1 MGENISI
8 QEKITVWLNK
18 HPEYRTKTEDEI
30 ISAMLSAED
39 NNLTLNELQELSL
52 FATSALQPEIAG
64 LELEKSSTSPQ
75 PFTPTKEEETNLLQ
89 VLEER
94 VRSTETK
101 TEGEKEKNGFIAK
114 AWSFL
119 KNTKLLDWCT
129 DSTNDIK
136 KAREEEL
143 KLLQTGN
150 VSQIFK
156 DITGV
161 EYTKE
166 NVEKFL
172 NGEIKTKSEQALD
185 AYTEGQEMA
194 VDVTGDLVSGIAA
207 VGIYTAAIVA
217 SPFTGGASIALGVGL
232 ATVSGGLIKTGVK
245 ALDSVTGGREYDTF
259 SKDFATGSFSGL
271 LAPVTAGLG
280 GAVGKVVA
288 KTFGVQ
294 AVKTIGKETVTQTGL
309 KAFAKSALLNPAGYE
324 YKGGTMIARAVS
336 QGTEMAT
343 DGALGGGI
351 DNAFR
356 AGIEGE
362 DIGEGFISGLIGG
375 AAMAPVIGGGFKAAG
390 KMGNKFGN
398 LFHSKNV
405 DVNPDKA
412 LPDGNNTQSKADIN
426 PKSAQLAP
434 EDIFAKLKNAALRE
448 EFAALREEIKK
459 ITDPDKKKELEVVY
473 LKLYN
478 EWTKSAQ
485 LPDIRMEY
493 TPDNTSANK
502 LLQTETEAVKD
513 NPQSSAS
520 AAKGSENPAITHPEF
535 VDEVTAQN
543 IASGKLDAEHINDF
557 IQATSD
563 IIKPEDYKFI
573 LRKLTNKK
581 SELVQRIVNSNNQCE
596 SRQISKLLYDL
607 KSDSQVDTLS
617 RYLNQFEA
625 KENKLPD
632 FRYIWTI
639 LESINKNETLVN
651 ELLNRNCC
659 FDVVSI
665 QQLANK
671 IADSNVSMEPLYKIL
686 DGIDAKKASSSFK
699 LDAGKAK
706 ENAIYFYAEFCDKA
720 SNFSDSEL
728 DKIYKFIEEKAFNE
742 GIINIL
748 SDVIKTDGFG
758 PRDFMFALENVLIQM
773 HSVKGIITIAKSNG
787 ISPHAVK
794 DFIDKCAAKWNL
806 DVNSINKDNYKVL
819 TAVSKINDSYD
830 FDVLPKDV
838 ILRLLWKTNY
848 TKTELDE
855 NEIIRVI
862 KSFINNN
869 NKLIVDSDILSNFLS
884 DRGKNVIEYFAA
896 KGDSASLYRKTA
908 SDLYEDTFNKY
919 FERGETFGCKTFNEF
934 EEYLK
939 TCTNRAE
946 AGKLLGKIR
955 KETLDDFMAMVPD
968 DMKRMITGKSGTFTA
983 ADFDKVLAQI
993 NSDNNLQLIFAD
1005 LAAGK
1010 NIPRD
1015 VNEFAICKFG
1025 NDPLKNH
1032 LWHYLVGKNGF
1043 EDFNRQFA
1051 SAQELWN
1058 FYSDKIK
1065 NSGILSKEQL
1075 KEDLGRFE
1083 IVVSELKLI
1092 MQAQNM
1098 IGKGNLSAL
1107 LHNESV
1113 VKCEGYM
1120 LNIRVLASCA
1130 DADTWRTIFHAKGTS
1145 GVMKDNEFKQLLA
1158 LSAGLRDNDLEKIY
1172 NSCYKDGVFDVKKA
1186 LNETKSLI
1194 GTYLGGKYA
1203 DTTPQFEGWDI
1214 DYLPYILSV
1223 LKPRTLKDS
1232 DNALLRNLITSSFD
1246 GNYKEFLFNP
1256 NTPNG
1261 ALNIQTRKKYQ
1272 EAGLNFEQWMNY
1284 DGVRE
1289 FEFKPKPAGSNENI
1303 IKSLN
1308 TDLNII
1314 YGNEN
1319 LKNLL
1324 SKYIADSDVAYDGV
1338 SLYSKSGG
1346 EIKNKDL
1353 LDFTNRLI
1361 KFAKE
1366 CGMHLKNANLLD
1378 LKDHFAARLK
1388 SLKEYSSVPESE
1400 KLSISLWKRDTKHD
1414 LFQGHY
1420 CQCCISL
1427 DGCNNRAIV
1436 HSLSHVVDNIIELKN
1451 ASGETIGKAKVLWM
1465 TDNVTNEP
1473 VLLVNGFEITGN
1485 KAYNNQVRDEF
1496 VGFMK
1501 DYAKAVSGKDVPIV
1515 TGRTYQK
1522 INYEEL
1528 PEFTSNINLIGDF
1541 PDNTYHLDSFHEL
1554 EDSWPTNL
1562 DKPKN
1567 LTTKILYM
1575 PDNYWAKNIE
1585 LTSRI
1590 NSKINTVVDR
1600 LKGIEGISSV
1610 HEVNLAEFIK
1620 SVEGYTFKEKEILE
1634 DNIDIFLK
1642 KLNKLDN
1649 PAEKSAEIS
1658 LAFDILTDASAKER
1672 VNRFS
1677 EKLGE
1682 TTLRNSETNTSF
1694 IAKLFDLGSDVEMTG
1709 KGMWLVSGS
1718 ENSIYGRINGRGKSV
1733 SSIESKLVKEILDLE
1748 VKDLTDATLTN
1759 LVKDS
1764 YGFRVIPGPVQRADI
1779 DVKTILRNAAQTH
1792 KDQFEDSSIPLEDA
1806 LSDFY
1811 TNGFN
1816 GAIWKQLSD
1825 KQRLA
1830 VRDIAIENRSD
1841 AFVDKIIE
1849 LVSAGKIDISKI
1861 SNYSTSL
1868 DEKLPYF
1875 TANQLYKISDAVE
1888 ARTGKKIP
1896 VVSYDGDDFIH
1907 KGSTRDS
1914 GYTAGQMNLKV
1925 VGSDDLMELQFR
1937 DSEVDIFA
1945 ELEHVPYDIQENK
1958 LTVRGSKYD
1967 AHRKVLNNLD
1977 TAGQKLY
1984 EKYRSDVYTYYRL
1997 KALGVQNCTK
2007 PDIVQMFEDAI
2018 RRGEKVFKE
2027 DYTTSAERN
2036 GQLNLISENG
2046 LKELH
2051 ET

>member
-52 FATSALQPEIAG
+52 FATSALQPEIAV
-64 LELEKSSTSPQ
+64 LELEKSPASLQ

-89 VLEER
+89 ILEQR
-94 VRSTETK
+94 VKSTESK
-101 TEGEKEKNGFIAK
+101 TETEKEKNGFIGK

-143 KLLQTGN
+143 NLLQTGN

-156 DITGV
+156 NMTGV

-185 AYTEGQEMA
+185 AYAEGQEMA
-194 VDVTGDLVSGIAA
+194 VDVAGDLVSGIAA

-232 ATVSGGLIKTGVK
+232 ATVSGGLIKSGVK
-245 ALDSVTGGREYDTF
+245 AFDSVTGGREYDTF

-280 GAVGKVVA
+280 GAVGKFVA

-343 DGALGGGI
+343 DGALGGGV

-405 DVNPDKA
+405 EIDLVN
-412 LPDGNNTQSKADIN
+412 
-426 PKSAQLAP
+426 
-434 EDIFAKLKNAALRE
+434 
-448 EFAALREEIKK
+448 
-459 ITDPDKKKELEVVY
+459 
-473 LKLYN
+473 
-478 EWTKSAQ
+478 
-485 LPDIRMEY
+485 
-493 TPDNTSANK
+493 
-502 LLQTETEAVKD
+502 
-513 NPQSSAS
+513 SSAIVPES
-520 AAKGSENPAITHPEF
+520 A
-535 VDEVTAQN
+535 
-543 IASGKLDAEHINDF
+543 
-557 IQATSD
+557 
-563 IIKPEDYKFI
+563 
-573 LRKLTNKK
+573 
-581 SELVQRIVNSNNQCE
+581 
-596 SRQISKLLYDL
+596 
-607 KSDSQVDTLS
+607 
-617 RYLNQFEA
+617 
-625 KENKLPD
+625 
-632 FRYIWTI
+632 
-639 LESINKNETLVN
+639 
-651 ELLNRNCC
+651 
-659 FDVVSI
+659 
-665 QQLANK
+665 
-671 IADSNVSMEPLYKIL
+671 
-686 DGIDAKKASSSFK
+686 
-699 LDAGKAK
+699 
-706 ENAIYFYAEFCDKA
+706 
-720 SNFSDSEL
+720 
-728 DKIYKFIEEKAFNE
+728 
-742 GIINIL
+742 
-748 SDVIKTDGFG
+748 
-758 PRDFMFALENVLIQM
+758 ENV
-773 HSVKGIITIAKSNG
+773 V
-787 ISPHAVK
+787 
-794 DFIDKCAAKWNL
+794 D
-806 DVNSINKDNYKVL
+806 
-819 TAVSKINDSYD
+819 
-830 FDVLPKDV
+830 
-838 ILRLLWKTNY
+838 
-848 TKTELDE
+848 
-855 NEIIRVI
+855 
-862 KSFINNN
+862 NN
-869 NKLIVDSDILSNFLS
+869 NKLLLSN
-884 DRGKNVIEYFAA
+884 
-896 KGDSASLYRKTA
+896 T
-908 SDLYEDTFNKY
+908 
-919 FERGETFGCKTFNEF
+919 ETVK
-934 EEYLK
+934 
-939 TCTNRAE
+939 
-946 AGKLLGKIR
+946 
-955 KETLDDFMAMVPD
+955 
-968 DMKRMITGKSGTFTA
+968 
-983 ADFDKVLAQI
+983 DKPQ
-993 NSDNNLQLIFAD
+993 
-1005 LAAGK
+1005 
-1010 NIPRD
+1010 
-1015 VNEFAICKFG
+1015 
-1025 NDPLKNH
+1025 
-1032 LWHYLVGKNGF
+1032 
-1043 EDFNRQFA
+1043 
-1051 SAQELWN
+1051 
-1058 FYSDKIK
+1058 
-1065 NSGILSKEQL
+1065 
-1075 KEDLGRFE
+1075 
-1083 IVVSELKLI
+1083 
-1092 MQAQNM
+1092 
-1098 IGKGNLSAL
+1098 LSA
-1107 LHNESV
+1107 N
-1113 VKCEGYM
+1113 
-1120 LNIRVLASCA
+1120 
-1130 DADTWRTIFHAKGTS
+1130 
-1145 GVMKDNEFKQLLA
+1145 
-1158 LSAGLRDNDLEKIY
+1158 
-1172 NSCYKDGVFDVKKA
+1172 
-1186 LNETKSLI
+1186 
-1194 GTYLGGKYA
+1194 
-1203 DTTPQFEGWDI
+1203 
-1214 DYLPYILSV
+1214 
-1223 LKPRTLKDS
+1223 
-1232 DNALLRNLITSSFD
+1232 
-1246 GNYKEFLFNP
+1246 
-1256 NTPNG
+1256 
-1261 ALNIQTRKKYQ
+1261 
-1272 EAGLNFEQWMNY
+1272 
-1284 DGVRE
+1284 
-1289 FEFKPKPAGSNENI
+1289 
-1303 IKSLN
+1303 
-1308 TDLNII
+1308 
-1314 YGNEN
+1314 
-1319 LKNLL
+1319 
-1324 SKYIADSDVAYDGV
+1324 
-1338 SLYSKSGG
+1338 
-1346 EIKNKDL
+1346 
-1353 LDFTNRLI
+1353 
-1361 KFAKE
+1361 
-1366 CGMHLKNANLLD
+1366 
-1378 LKDHFAARLK
+1378 
-1388 SLKEYSSVPESE
+1388 
-1400 KLSISLWKRDTKHD
+1400 DTKD
-1414 LFQGHY
+1414 
-1420 CQCCISL
+1420 
-1427 DGCNNRAIV
+1427 
-1436 HSLSHVVDNIIELKN
+1436 
-1451 ASGETIGKAKVLWM
+1451 
-1465 TDNVTNEP
+1465 
-1473 VLLVNGFEITGN
+1473 
-1485 KAYNNQVRDEF
+1485 
-1496 VGFMK
+1496 
-1501 DYAKAVSGKDVPIV
+1501 
-1515 TGRTYQK
+1515 
-1522 INYEEL
+1522 
-1528 PEFTSNINLIGDF
+1528 
-1541 PDNTYHLDSFHEL
+1541 
-1554 EDSWPTNL
+1554 
-1562 DKPKN
+1562 
-1567 LTTKILYM
+1567 LYM

-1585 LTSRI
+1585 FTSRI
-1590 NSKINTVVDR
+1590 NSKINSVVDR
-1600 LKGIEGISSV
+1600 LKGIEGVSSV
-1610 HEVNLAEFIK
+1610 HEINLAEFIK

-1658 LAFDILTDASAKER
+1658 LAFDILTDTSAKER
-1672 VNRFS
+1672 VNRFA

-1682 TTLRNSETNTSF
+1682 NTLINSETNTSL
-1694 IAKLFDLGSDVEMTG
+1694 ISKLFFDLGSNVEMTG

>member
-52 FATSALQPEIAG
+52 FANAALPPEIAG
-64 LELEKSSTSPQ
+64 LELEKSPASPQ
-75 PFTPTKEEETNLLQ
+75 PFTPTEEEETNLLQ

-101 TEGEKEKNGFIAK
+101 TEGEKEKNGFIGK

-172 NGEIKTKSEQALD
+172 NGEIKTKSEQAID

-194 VDVTGDLVSGIAA
+194 VDVAGDLVSGIAA
-207 VGIYTAAIVA
+207 VGIYTAAVA
-217 SPFTGGASIALGVGL
+217 AAPFTAGASIALGIGL
-232 ATVSGGLIKTGVK
+232 ATVSGGLIKSGVK

-294 AVKTIGKETVTQTGL
+294 AVKTLGKETVTQTGL

-343 DGALGGGI
+343 DGALGGGF

-398 LFHSKNV
+398 LFHSKNA

-434 EDIFAKLKNAALRE
+434 EDIFAKLKTAASHE

-459 ITDPDKKKELEVVY
+459 IPDLNKKKELSIVY

-478 EWTKSAQ
+478 EWNKSAQ

-493 TPDNTSANK
+493 APDNTSADNLSMPK
-502 LLQTETEAVKD
+502 TEPVNNSLQ
-513 NPQSSAS
+513 QSAS
-520 AAKGSENPAITHPEF
+520 AAKSTESPAITHPEF
-535 VDEVTAQN
+535 IDEVTARN

-581 SELVQRIVNSNNQCE
+581 SELIQRLLNSKKQYDNVE
-596 SRQISKLLYDL
+596 IDTKSLLLSL
-607 KSDSQVDTLS
+607 KNDNRAELLN
-617 RYLNQFEA
+617 RYFNHFEA
-625 KENKLPD
+625 KEGKLPG
-632 FRYIWTI
+632 FGHICSYFGI
-639 LESINKNETLVN
+639 LNNNEALAK
-651 ELLNRNCC
+651 ELLDRNCC

-665 QQLANK
+665 LQLSRKMTN
-671 IADSNVSMEPLYKIL
+671 SNVSMEPLYKIL

-787 ISPHAVK
+787 ISPYAAK

-806 DVNSINKDNYKVL
+806 DIDSIDEGNYKVL
-819 TAVSKINDSYD
+819 AAVSNVNDSYD
-830 FDVLPKDV
+830 FDVIPKDV
-838 ILRLLWKTNY
+838 ISSLLMKTKYRNI
-848 TKTELDE
+848 EFDE
-855 NEIIRVI
+855 NEIINAI

-869 NKLIVDSDILSNFLS
+869 KLIVSANVLSKFIDANS
-884 DRGKNVIEYFAA
+884 VSEYFAA
-896 KGDSASLYRKTA
+896 KGGSAPLYRKTA

-919 FERGETFGCKTFNEF
+919 FERGETFGCKTFAEF
-934 EEYLK
+934 EKYLK

-983 ADFDKVLAQI
+983 ADFDKVLPQI
-993 NSDNNLQLIFAD
+993 NSDNKLQLIFAD

-1010 NIPRD
+1010 SLPPD
-1015 VNEFAICKFG
+1015 VEEFAIYKIG
-1025 NDPLKNH
+1025 NDPIKN
-1032 LWHYLVGKNGF
+1032 YLFSRFIGMRGV

-1065 NSGILSKEQL
+1065 NSGLLSKEQL
-1075 KEDLGRFE
+1075 KELFDSFDTV
-1083 IVVSELKLI
+1083 INELNLI
-1092 MQAQNM
+1092 MAAQNM

-1308 TDLNII
+1308 MDLNII

-1338 SLYSKSGG
+1338 SLYSKNGG

-1451 ASGETIGKAKVLWM
+1451 ASCETIGKAKVLWM

-1554 EDSWPTNL
+1554 EDSWPMNL

-1585 LTSRI
+1585 FTSRI

-1600 LKGIEGISSV
+1600 LKGIEGVSSV
-1610 HEVNLAEFIK
+1610 HEINLAEFIK

-1672 VNRFS
+1672 INRFA
-1677 EKLGE
+1677 EKLGD
-1682 TTLRNSETNTSF
+1682 TTLRNSKTNTSY
-1694 IAKLFDLGSDVEMTG
+1694 IAKLFFDLGSDVEMTG

-1733 SSIESKLVKEILDLE
+1733 SSIESKLVKEILDLK

-2018 RRGEKVFKE
+2018 RRGEKLFKE

-2036 GQLNLISENG
+2036 GQLNLMSEDG
-2046 LKELH
+2046 LKKLH